1 MSNFKNQILIVLAII
16 YSSILVSAYFIQY
29 VLNVPPCQLC
39 YYQRYP
45 YYFATIVIILAF
57 FKKINLKQ
65 VFILLLFTSF
75 VSASLS
81 FYHIGIEQSFFD
93 ELGSCTSNTKSNNT
107 ENLLKELQKQPVIS
121 CKNISFQIFGLS
133 LATINFI
140 LSIILVLLCGIFLKY
155 EKQNRRNN

>member
-93 ELGSCTSNTKSNNT
+93 ELGSCTSDTKSNNA
-107 ENLLKELQKQPVIS
+107 EHLLKELQKQPVIS

>member
-16 YSSILVSAYFIQY
+16 YSSILISAYFIQY

-93 ELGSCTSNTKSNNT
+93 ELGSCTSDTKSNNT

-140 LSIILVLLCGIFLKY
+140 LSIILMLLYAIFFKY

>member
-16 YSSILVSAYFIQY
+16 YSSILISAYFIQY

-93 ELGSCTSNTKSNNT
+93 ELGSCTSDTKPNNT

-140 LSIILVLLCGIFLKY
+140 LSIILVLLYGIFLKY

>member
-45 YYFATIVIILAF
+45 YYFATIVIILVF

-93 ELGSCTSNTKSNNT
+93 ELGSCTSDTKSNNT

-140 LSIILVLLCGIFLKY
+140 LSIILVLLYGIFLKY

>member
-16 YSSILVSAYFIQY
+16 YSSILISAYFIQY

-93 ELGSCTSNTKSNNT
+93 ELGSCTSDNKSNNT

-140 LSIILVLLCGIFLKY
+140 LSIILVLLYGIFLKY

>member
-65 VFILLLFTSF
+65 VFILLLFSSF

-93 ELGSCTSNTKSNNT
+93 ELGSCTSDTKSNNT

-140 LSIILVLLCGIFLKY
+140 LSIILVLLYGIFLKY

>member
-93 ELGSCTSNTKSNNT
+93 ELGSCTSDNKSNNT

-133 LATINFI
+133 LATIN
-140 LSIILVLLCGIFLKY
+140 
-155 EKQNRRNN
+155 

>member
-65 VFILLLFTSF
+65 VFILLLFASF

-93 ELGSCTSNTKSNNT
+93 ELGSCTSDTKSNNT

-140 LSIILVLLCGIFLKY
+140 LSIILVLLYGIFLKY

>member
-45 YYFATIVIILAF
+45 YYFATIVIVLAF

-93 ELGSCTSNTKSNNT
+93 ELGSCTSDTKSNNT

>member
-16 YSSILVSAYFIQY
+16 YSSILISAYFIQY

-81 FYHIGIEQSFFD
+81 FYHIGIEQSFFN
-93 ELGSCTSNTKSNNT
+93 ELGSCTSDTKSNNT

-140 LSIILVLLCGIFLKY
+140 LSIILVLLYGIFLKY

>member
-81 FYHIGIEQSFFD
+81 FYHMGIEQSFFD
-93 ELGSCTSNTKSNNT
+93 ELGSCTSDTKSNNA
-107 ENLLKELQKQPVIS
+107 EHLLKELQKQPVIS

>member
-16 YSSILVSAYFIQY
+16 YSSILISAYFIQY
-29 VLNVPPCQLC
+29 VLNIPPCQLC

-93 ELGSCTSNTKSNNT
+93 ELGSCTSDTKSNNT

-140 LSIILVLLCGIFLKY
+140 LSIILMLLYGIFLKY

>member
-16 YSSILVSAYFIQY
+16 YSSILISAYFIQY
-29 VLNVPPCQLC
+29 VLNIPPCQLC

-93 ELGSCTSNTKSNNT
+93 ELGSCTSDTKSNNT

-140 LSIILVLLCGIFLKY
+140 LSIILVLLYGIFLKY

>member
-1 MSNFKNQILIVLAII
+1 MSNFKNQILIVLGII
-16 YSSILVSAYFIQY
+16 YSSILISAYFIQY

-93 ELGSCTSNTKSNNT
+93 ELGSCTSDTKSNNT

-140 LSIILVLLCGIFLKY
+140 LSIILVLLYGIFLKY

>member
-1 MSNFKNQILIVLAII
+1 MSNFKNRILIVLAII
-16 YSSILVSAYFIQY
+16 YSSILISAYFIEY

-65 VFILLLFTSF
+65 VFILLLFTSL

-107 ENLLKELQKQPVIS
+107 ENLLKELQMQPVIS
-121 CKNISFQIFGLS
+121 CKNIIFQIFGLS

-140 LSIILVLLCGIFLKY
+140 LSIILMLLFGIFLKY
-155 EKQNRRNN
+155 EKQDRRNN

>member
-29 VLNVPPCQLC
+29 VLNLPPCQLC

-93 ELGSCTSNTKSNNT
+93 ELGSCTSDTKSNNT

-140 LSIILVLLCGIFLKY
+140 LSIILVLLYGIFLKY

>member
-93 ELGSCTSNTKSNNT
+93 ELGSCTSDNKSNNT

-140 LSIILVLLCGIFLKY
+140 LSIILMLLYGIFLKY

>member
-93 ELGSCTSNTKSNNT
+93 ELGSCTSDTKSNNA
-107 ENLLKELQKQPVIS
+107 EHLLKELQKQPVIS

-140 LSIILVLLCGIFLKY
+140 LSIILMLLYGIFLKY

>member
-93 ELGSCTSNTKSNNT
+93 ELGSCTSDNKSNNT

-140 LSIILVLLCGIFLKY
+140 LSIILVLLYGIFLKY

>member
-16 YSSILVSAYFIQY
+16 YSSILISAYFIQY

-93 ELGSCTSNTKSNNT
+93 ELGSCTSDTKSNNT

-140 LSIILVLLCGIFLKY
+140 LSIILVLLYGIFLKY

>member
-93 ELGSCTSNTKSNNT
+93 ELGSCTSDNKSNNT

>member
-1 MSNFKNQILIVLAII
+1 MSNFKNQILIVLVII
-16 YSSILVSAYFIQY
+16 YSSILISAYFIEY

-65 VFILLLFTSF
+65 VFILLLFTSLI
-75 VSASLS
+75 SASLS

-93 ELGSCTSNTKSNNT
+93 ELGSCTSDTKSNNT
-107 ENLLKELQKQPVIS
+107 ENLLKELQMQPVIS
-121 CKNISFQIFGLS
+121 CKNISFQILGLS

-140 LSIILVLLCGIFLKY
+140 LSIILVLLYGIFFKY

>member
-16 YSSILVSAYFIQY
+16 YSSILISAYFIQY

-45 YYFATIVIILAF
+45 YYFATIVIILAI

-93 ELGSCTSNTKSNNT
+93 ELSSCTSDTKSNNT

-140 LSIILVLLCGIFLKY
+140 LSIILVLLYGIFLKY
-155 EKQNRRNN
+155 EKKNRRNN

>member
-1 MSNFKNQILIVLAII
+1 MSNFKNQILIVLVII
-16 YSSILVSAYFIQY
+16 YSSILISAYFIEY

-65 VFILLLFTSF
+65 VFILLLFTSLI
-75 VSASLS
+75 SASLS

-93 ELGSCTSNTKSNNT
+93 ELGSCTSDTKSNNT
-107 ENLLKELQKQPVIS
+107 ENLLKELQMQPVIS

-140 LSIILVLLCGIFLKY
+140 LSIILVLLYGIFLKY

>member
-65 VFILLLFTSF
+65 VFILLLFASF

-93 ELGSCTSNTKSNNT
+93 ELGSCTSDTKSNNA
-107 ENLLKELQKQPVIS
+107 EHLLKELQKQPVIS

-140 LSIILVLLCGIFLKY
+140 LSIILVLLYGIFLKY

>member
-93 ELGSCTSNTKSNNT
+93 ELGSCTNDTKSNNA
-107 ENLLKELQKQPVIS
+107 EHLLKELQKQPVIS

-140 LSIILVLLCGIFLKY
+140 LSIILVLLYGIFLKY

>member
-93 ELGSCTSNTKSNNT
+93 ELGSCTSDTKSNNT

-140 LSIILVLLCGIFLKY
+140 LSIILVLLYGIFLKY

>member
-29 VLNVPPCQLC
+29 VLNIPPCQLC

-93 ELGSCTSNTKSNNT
+93 ELGSCTNDTKSNNT

-140 LSIILVLLCGIFLKY
+140 LSIILMLLYGIFLKY

>member
-93 ELGSCTSNTKSNNT
+93 ELGSCTSDTKSNNA
-107 ENLLKELQKQPVIS
+107 EHLLKELQKQPVIS

-140 LSIILVLLCGIFLKY
+140 LSIILVLLYGIFLKY

>member
-16 YSSILVSAYFIQY
+16 YSSILISAYFIQY

-93 ELGSCTSNTKSNNT
+93 ELGSCTSDTKSNNA
-107 ENLLKELQKQPVIS
+107 EHLLKELQKQPVIS
-121 CKNISFQIFGLS
+121 CKNIGFQIFGLS

>member
-16 YSSILVSAYFIQY
+16 YSSILISAYFIQY

-93 ELGSCTSNTKSNNT
+93 ELGSCTSDTKSNNA
-107 ENLLKELQKQPVIS
+107 EHLLKELQKQPVIS

-140 LSIILVLLCGIFLKY
+140 LSIILVLLYGIFLKY

>member
-29 VLNVPPCQLC
+29 VLNIPPCQLC

-93 ELGSCTSNTKSNNT
+93 ELGSCTSDTKSNNT

-140 LSIILVLLCGIFLKY
+140 LSIILMLLYGIFLKY

>member
-93 ELGSCTSNTKSNNT
+93 ELGSCTSDTKSNNT

>member
-16 YSSILVSAYFIQY
+16 YSSILISAYFIQY

-81 FYHIGIEQSFFD
+81 FYHIGIEQSFFN
-93 ELGSCTSNTKSNNT
+93 ELGSCTSDTKSNNT

>member
-1 MSNFKNQILIVLAII
+1 MSNFKNQILIVLVII
-16 YSSILVSAYFIQY
+16 YSSILISAYFIEY

-65 VFILLLFTSF
+65 VFILLLFTSLI
-75 VSASLS
+75 SASLS

-93 ELGSCTSNTKSNNT
+93 ELGSCTSDTKSNNT
-107 ENLLKELQKQPVIS
+107 ENLLKELQMQPVIS

-140 LSIILVLLCGIFLKY
+140 LSIILMLLYAIFFKY

>member
-65 VFILLLFTSF
+65 VFILLLFTSLI
-75 VSASLS
+75 SASLS

-93 ELGSCTSNTKSNNT
+93 ELGSCTSDTKSNNA
-107 ENLLKELQKQPVIS
+107 EHLLKELQKQPVIS